1 MISNYPKAYKE
12 VLEIIKYLPKE
23 EYERIPKEK
32 IEFFEQNC
40 DKEYNFVFDISKT
53 LEEQEFLRE
62 TNAIIVTLFRDYFAS
77 DTQKEKIEKILITN
91 EQKYQEELRKKY
103 NPDDIFKKQEK
114 VYQKPVENENMQ
126 MIELKEENILQKV
139 FNKIINWIKH
149 LKKNI

>member
-1 MISNYPKAYKE
+1 MMSNYPKAYKE

-40 DKEYNFVFDISKT
+40 DIDYNFVFDISKT

-77 DTQKEKIEKILITN
+77 DTQKEKLERILISN
-91 EQKYQEELRKKY
+91 EQKYQEELRQTY
-103 NPDDIFKKQEK
+103 NPNDIFKKQEK
-114 VYQKPVENENMQ
+114 VYQEQNKNENLQ
-126 MIELKEENILQKV
+126 MVEVKEENILQKV
-139 FNKIINWIKH
+139 FYKIINWIKK
-149 LKKNI
+149 LKNNF

>member
-77 DTQKEKIEKILITN
+77 DTQKEKLEKILITN

-114 VYQKPVENENMQ
+114 LYQKPVENENMQ
-126 MIELKEENILQKV
+126 MIELNEENILQKV
-139 FNKIINWIKH
+139 FNKIINWIKK
-149 LKKNI
+149 LKNNF

>member
-1 MISNYPKAYKE
+1 MINNYSKAYKE

-40 DKEYNFVFDISKT
+40 DKEYNFIFDISKT

-62 TNAIIVTLFRDYFAS
+62 TNAIIVTLFRDYFAT
-77 DTQKEKIEKILITN
+77 DTQKEKLERILIAN

-103 NPDDIFKKQEK
+103 NPEDIFKKQEK
-114 VYQKPVENENMQ
+114 VYQKPIENENMQ
-126 MIELKEENILQKV
+126 MIEVKEENLLQKV
-139 FNKIINWIKH
+139 FNKIINWIKK
-149 LKKNI
+149 LKNNF

>member
-40 DKEYNFVFDISKT
+40 DNEYNFVFDVSKT

-77 DTQKEKIEKILITN
+77 DTQKEKLERILVAN
-91 EQKYQEELRKKY
+91 EQKYQEELKKKY

-114 VYQKPVENENMQ
+114 VYQKPIENENMQ
-126 MIELKEENILQKV
+126 MIEVKEENILQKV
-139 FNKIINWIKH
+139 FNK
-149 LKKNI
+149 

>member
-1 MISNYPKAYKE
+1 MINNYPKAYKE

-32 IEFFEQNC
+32 IEFFEKNC
-40 DKEYNFVFDISKT
+40 DKEYNFIFNISKT

-62 TNAIIVTLFRDYFAS
+62 TNAIIVTLFRDYFAT
-77 DTQKEKIEKILITN
+77 DTQKEKLERILVEN

-114 VYQKPVENENMQ
+114 VYQKPIENEDIQ
-126 MIELKEENILQKV
+126 MIEVKEENMLQKI
-139 FNKIINWIKH
+139 FNKIINWIKK
-149 LKKNI
+149 LKK

>member
-12 VLEIIKYLPKE
+12 VLQIINYLPKE

-32 IEFFEQNC
+32 IDFFKENC

-77 DTQKEKIEKILITN
+77 DTQKEKLERILIAN

-114 VYQKPVENENMQ
+114 VYEKPIENENLQ
-126 MIELKEENILQKV
+126 MIEVREENMLQKV
-139 FNKIINWIKH
+139 FHKIINWIK
-149 LKKNI
+149 KIKNNF

>member
-1 MISNYPKAYKE
+1 MIDNYPKAYKE

-23 EYERIPKEK
+23 EKERIPKEK

-62 TNAIIVTLFRDYFAS
+62 TNAIIVTLFRDYFAT
-77 DTQKEKIEKILITN
+77 DTQKEKLERILISN
-91 EQKYQEELRKKY
+91 EQKYQEKLREKY

-114 VYQKPVENENMQ
+114 VYQKPVENENMK
-126 MIELKEENILQKV
+126 MIEIKEENILKKI
-139 FNKIINWIKH
+139 FKKIINY
-149 LKKNI
+149 LKNINKVK

>member
-1 MISNYPKAYKE
+1 MINNYPKAYKE

-32 IEFFEQNC
+32 IEFFEKNC
-40 DKEYNFVFDISKT
+40 DKEYNFIFNISKT

-62 TNAIIVTLFRDYFAS
+62 TNAIIVTLFRDYFAT
-77 DTQKEKIEKILITN
+77 DTQKEKLERILVEN

-114 VYQKPVENENMQ
+114 VYQKPIENEDMQ
-126 MIELKEENILQKV
+126 MIEVKEENMLQKI
-139 FNKIINWIKH
+139 FNKIINWIKK
-149 LKKNI
+149 LKK

>member
-1 MISNYPKAYKE
+1 MMSNYPKAYKE

-40 DKEYNFVFDISKT
+40 DKEYNFIFDISKT

-62 TNAIIVTLFRDYFAS
+62 TNAIIVTLFRDYFAT
-77 DTQKEKIEKILITN
+77 DTQKEKLDRILIAN

-114 VYQKPVENENMQ
+114 VYQKPIENENMQ
-126 MIELKEENILQKV
+126 LIEVKEENILQKI
-139 FNKIINWIKH
+139 FSKIINWIKK
-149 LKKNI
+149 LKK